1 MQNVR
6 FTETHRKGNMM
17 CVPLWGK
24 IFVTTPVA
32 RQQEIVFL
40 KSHLLR
46 KCVKILSIHKERG
59 SNIQKT
65 HTAQTSP
72 TRAIITKTKHTT
84 TNPANN
90 SKITTR
96 GTTSRDKNEGI
107 KGNKTYKKARNIWFD
122 FIIKRKGK

>member
-1 MQNVR
+1 
-6 FTETHRKGNMM
+6 M

-24 IFVTTPVA
+24 MFVATPAA

-72 TRAIITKTKHTT
+72 TRAVITKTKHTT
-84 TNPANN
+84 TDPANN

-96 GTTSRDKNEGI
+96 RTTRDKNEGI
-107 KGNKTYKKARNIWFD
+107 KGNKTYNKARNIWFD